1 MEKNIILIQKM
12 IEYYRNDPK
21 RIQHFIK
28 VHSFANI
35 IGRLEGLDD
44 RTQFILE
51 TATIVHDIGIKPSEI
66 KYGNCTG
73 KNQEKEGVEPAANML
88 SELGYDDDIT
98 ERVCFLVA
106 HHHTYSGIDGIDWQ
120 ILIEADF
127 IVNSFEDN
135 LTHDA
140 LISVYNKI
148 FKTKSGKN
156 IFREMFLSD
165 DIL

>member
-1 MEKNIILIQKM
+1 MDKNIILIQKM

-28 VHSFANI
+28 VHSFADI

-51 TATIVHDIGIKPSEI
+51 TAAIVHDIGIKPSEI
-66 KYGNCTG
+66 KYGNCNG

-106 HHHTYSGIDGIDWQ
+106 HHHTYSDIDGIDWQ

-148 FKTKSGKN
+148 FKTKSGKS